1 MNRKLKINLIIVLL
15 AGLILPAG
23 CNFPLSRTENT
34 PSPALAVTAAPDTKE
49 TYPASPEEVVLFFL
63 ESYPSNPTGAIRYL
77 SPRLTATLTE
87 DSARD
92 LLPLRD
98 IPRGYD
104 LQQGSTSNETQ
115 TSVILVEIIYEPAA
129 YWVEFGLAQVNGKW
143 MIDRIDR
150 V

>member
-1 MNRKLKINLIIVLL
+1 
-15 AGLILPAG
+15 
-23 CNFPLSRTENT
+23 
-34 PSPALAVTAAPDTKE
+34 VTAALDTEE
-49 TYPASPEEVVLFFL
+49 TYPASPEEVVLLFL
-63 ESYPSNPTGAIRYL
+63 ESYPSNPSGAIRYL
-77 SPRLTATLTE
+77 SPNLTATLTE

-104 LQQGSTSNETQ
+104 LQQGSTSIETQ

-129 YWVEFGLAQVNGKW
+129 YWVEFGLTQLNGKW

>member
-1 MNRKLKINLIIVLL
+1 M
-15 AGLILPAG
+15 
-23 CNFPLSRTENT
+23 
-34 PSPALAVTAAPDTKE
+34 VTATPDTE
-49 TYPASPEEVVLFFL
+49 DTYPASPEEVVLLFL

-98 IPRGYD
+98 IPRGYN
-104 LQQGSTSNETQ
+104 LQQGSTSIETQ
-115 TSVILVEIIYEPAA
+115 TSVILVEIIYDAAA
-129 YWVEFGLAQVNGKW
+129 YWVEFGLSQIDGRW
-143 MIDRIDR
+143 MIDRVDT